1 MKFNCYYRAKD
12 GSRQVIELNAIDRNK
27 AFCQAKHMGLTII
40 ELVSENNR
48 RKPLKNTSKPTKV
61 VSVVKKPMDME
72 TMIYKQRE
80 HSYILGFLLGPIG
93 FVISCMVWKQR
104 GMKYGVYGLGI
115 AVLTFLLG
123 WFIGIVGFIAGCA
136 IAVLSEHMIIPKPND
151 ERIEWNKL

>member
-12 GSRQVIELNAIDRNK
+12 GSRQVIELDAIDRHW
-27 AFCQAKHMGLTII
+27 AFCQAKQMELTVI
-40 ELVSENNR
+40 ELVSENNH
-48 RKPLKNTSKPTKV
+48 RKPLKNTSKPKKD
-61 VSVVKKPMDME
+61 VSIVKKPMDME

-93 FVISCMVWKQR
+93 FVISCVAWKQR
-104 GMKYGVYGLGI
+104 GMKYGMYGLGF
-115 AVLTFLLG
+115 AVLTSLLG
-123 WFIGIVGFIAGCA
+123 WFMGIGGFIAGCA